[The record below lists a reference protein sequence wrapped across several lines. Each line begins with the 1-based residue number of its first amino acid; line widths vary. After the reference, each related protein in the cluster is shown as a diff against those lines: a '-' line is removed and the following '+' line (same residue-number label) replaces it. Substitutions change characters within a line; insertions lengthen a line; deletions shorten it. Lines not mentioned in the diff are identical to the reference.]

1 MDDSSCLACLDL
13 RLHTYLP
20 KVSGHDVKFISV
32 ELLFFLLF
40 LFFSFLFLNFI
51 CIRCVNLGSSCLD
64 LRLHT
69 YLTAHFCPKSVDVM

>member
-40 LFFSFLFLNFI
+40 FFFFFSFFFFTSF
-51 CIRCVNLGSSCLD
+51 V
-64 LRLHT
+64 
-69 YLTAHFCPKSVDVM
+69 SVV

>member
-40 LFFSFLFLNFI
+40 LFFFFFL
-51 CIRCVNLGSSCLD
+51 
-64 LRLHT
+64 LHL
-69 YLTAHFCPKSVDVM
+69 YPLCEFGVILPGP